1 MRHLVLTIGLI
12 GLAGCN
18 SGSGAKKALDQ
29 EYVVD
34 SYEQSLKAYQL
45 CMGQHSREP
54 EKCGALARVMET
66 DKKRYESDYKG
77 L

>member
-1 MRHLVLTIGLI
+1 MRHFSVIIVLA

-18 SGSGAKKALDQ
+18 SAQSAKKEAEQ
-29 EYVVD
+29 EYAVS

-45 CMGQHSREP
+45 CAEQNRDDP
-54 EKCGALARVMET
+54 EKCSALARVMEA
-66 DKKRYESDYKG
+66 DRKRYDRESPR